1 MTAIIILPLL
11 LWVVVAALACFGVYR
26 AQKPRQPVAAG
37 WVHDPAVVIIPFGR
51 MPPHLDALWQGL
63 SSQSYRPFR
72 VVFVVEST
80 ADSAHAALKNLVGGP
95 PFEIVVARSAE
106 RRGQKI
112 HNMLAGLKQLRP
124 DDATIV
130 FADADF
136 VPDANWLA
144 RLAWVLEPRRGLD
157 VASGYRW
164 LEPADERWATAFI
177 CIINSSIATTP
188 RERAWTHA
196 WGGSMALR
204 RQTVERLDLE
214 ALWDRAVDDDLTLS
228 HAVRARGGHFFSPA
242 RRAGTHAGFLWLEG
256 RHRLRAPAVP
266 ACARTRATLMAPGRR
281 CNGRAAPGLGGC
293 AAACLDGQQDRNHR
307 HHGHL
312 YARSD
317 AGKLPPAGPSA
328 PVGNGAY
335 PARCAPRPLGDPRM
349 ACPACRDHLVHRIRP
364 FRHLERPDL
373 LDRYEAAR
381 GADREGR
388 VRPSQTLPAHQLEL
402 ACLRRAP
409 HTSRKCR
416 YRRQTP
422 GWRP

>member
-1 MTAIIILPLL
+1 MTAIMILPLL
-11 LWVVVAALACFGVYR
+11 LWIVVAALACFGVYR

-51 MPPHLDALWQGL
+51 MPSHLDALWQGL

-80 ADSAHAALKNLVGGP
+80 ADPAHAALKNLVGGP
-95 PFEIVVARSAE
+95 PFEIVVAGSAE

-228 HAVRARGGHFFSPA
+228 HAVRARGGHVFSRRDVLVRTPASYGWRDGIAFA
-242 RRAGTHAGFLWLEG
+242 RRQYLLVRIYAPRLWLLAAG
-256 RHRLRAPAVP
+256 
-266 ACARTRATLMAPGRR
+266 AT
-281 CNGRAAPGLGGC
+281 AAPLLGWAVALPLVLTGNRI
-293 AAACLDGQQDRNHR
+293 AITAIMVTFTLDQMRASFR
-307 HHGHL
+307 
-312 YARSD
+312 RRV
-317 AGKLPPAGPSA
+317 P
-328 PVGNGAY
+328 
-335 PARCAPRPLGDPRM
+335 
-349 ACPACRDHLVHRIRP
+349 
-364 FRHLERPDL
+364 RHLWGTELTPRVAL
-373 LDRYEAAR
+373 LDRWATPVWLALHA
-381 GADREGR
+381 GIIWSTAFGR
-388 VRPSQTLPAHQLEL
+388 SVTWSGRTYWIDTKQRVERIEKA
-402 ACLRRAP
+402 
-409 HTSRKCR
+409 
-416 YRRQTP
+416 
-422 GWRP
+422 G